1 MVLTWHEFCC
11 WEEGIQL
18 VFPLLEKL
26 LSSDLAMQLQLIY
39 QQLQHEKEEEER
51 SNRAWCRTAAATQD
65 NQQ

>member
-1 MVLTWHEFCC
+1 VVLTWHEFCC
-11 WEEGIQL
+11 WEECIQL

-39 QQLQHEKEEEER
+39 QQLQHEKEEER
-51 SNRAWCRTAAATQD
+51 SNRAWCRMAAATQD